1 LGAAAVIRPRRTIFV
16 DREVQGTLV
25 WRVLL
30 YWNFFVLAT
39 ALLLVGREFCIA
51 PHSDLGDVTRGMF
64 SRYSPVLFASL
75 LLLPVVMLDVLRTT
89 NRMAGPVARL
99 RKSLCDLAEGRPVQP
114 LNFRAHDFWHDMA
127 ANLNR
132 AAARVAA
139 SPLTQSAATEVMP
152 EAADDGSDWNGAK
165 QATSVSAGG

>member
-1 LGAAAVIRPRRTIFV
+1 
-16 DREVQGTLV
+16 
-25 WRVLL
+25 
-30 YWNFFVLAT
+30 
-39 ALLLVGREFCIA
+39 
-51 PHSDLGDVTRGMF
+51 
-64 SRYSPVLFASL
+64 
-75 LLLPVVMLDVLRTT
+75 
-89 NRMAGPVARL
+89 
-99 RKSLCDLAEGRPVQP
+99 
-114 LNFRAHDFWHDMA
+114 MA